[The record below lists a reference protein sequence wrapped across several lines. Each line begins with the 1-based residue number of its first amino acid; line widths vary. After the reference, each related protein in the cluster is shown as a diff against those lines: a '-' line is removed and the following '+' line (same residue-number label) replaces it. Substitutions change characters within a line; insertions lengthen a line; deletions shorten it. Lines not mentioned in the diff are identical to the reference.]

1 MPDLEIFTDKI
12 AESGRRLI
20 RKSYDEAK
28 SRDHNQLAA
37 EHVLFSVAKT
47 ERSFF
52 NDVMQSLNL
61 DSQVVL
67 EVLEKQLSRHEYVSH
82 GIKMSESFR
91 ILLSNA
97 LKQAHE
103 NTRHTIE
110 SIDLFAAIFKDRTGV
125 CTQLFQQ
132 LGATPEVVVQQIQKQ
147 IRSNKPVDTQPP
159 SNQRGL

>member
-1 MPDLEIFTDKI
+1 MLDLEIFTDKM
-12 AESGRRLI
+12 AESSRRLI

-28 SRDHNQLAA
+28 SRNHNQIAP
-37 EHVLFSVAKT
+37 EHLLVSFAKT

-52 NDVMQSLNL
+52 NEVIQSLNL
-61 DSQVVL
+61 DSQIVL
-67 EVLEKQLSRHEYVSH
+67 EALEKQLSQYGDVSR

-91 ILLSNA
+91 MLLSNA

-103 NTRHTIE
+103 NNRRIIE
-110 SIDLFAAIFKDRTGV
+110 SIDLFAAIFIDRKGS
-125 CTQLFQQ
+125 CSQLFQQ
-132 LGATPEVVVQQIQKQ
+132 LGATPEVMIKKIQRQ

>member
-1 MPDLEIFTDKI
+1 MLDLEIFTDKM

-20 RKSYDEAK
+20 RKSYDEANL
-28 SRDHNQLAA
+28 RRHNQFAA
-37 EHVLFSVAKT
+37 EHVLFSLSRT

-52 NDVMQSLNL
+52 NEVMQSLNL
-61 DSQVVL
+61 DPQVVL
-67 EVLEKQLSRHEYVSH
+67 EALEKQLTQLGDSSR

-91 ILLSNA
+91 MLLSNA

-103 NTRHTIE
+103 NNRRAIE
-110 SIDLFAAIFKDRTGV
+110 SIDLFTAIFKDRKGG
-125 CTQLFQQ
+125 CSQLFQQ
-132 LGATPEVVVQQIQKQ
+132 LGATPEVIIQKIQRQ